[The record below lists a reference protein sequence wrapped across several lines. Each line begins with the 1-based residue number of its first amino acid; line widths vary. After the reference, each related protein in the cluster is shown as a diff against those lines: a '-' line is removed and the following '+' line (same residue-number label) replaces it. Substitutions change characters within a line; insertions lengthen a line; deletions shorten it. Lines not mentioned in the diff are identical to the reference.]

1 LDLIEAWKIAVAAV
15 CAGILGETSK
25 VTTAAVRTEGILYG
39 LRSVLRGI
47 WAALLTAVLTV
58 SFVIS
63 FTTIIYGGSLA
74 PLLET
79 GLGLSLLGATLM
91 CGVGGFFY
99 SFRGTI
105 CHPQDVTAIVL
116 AVSASAMAEAWP
128 ADQGDS
134 LMATI
139 AMLIAVT
146 TAFSGLVALG
156 FGLLRLGFLARFIP
170 YPVIGGFLAA
180 TGYLLLTGAIG
191 MGLGTRVTVWTLAP
205 LLEPATLPLWLPW
218 ILIGGGI
225 ALAARWI
232 RSDQLLPLVLLLAL
246 AGFYAILYVTGMD
259 LQEAEDAGLL
269 LGPFDTGGFFQALTL
284 SLVLDADPWA
294 ILSAAPTI
302 MVVALLTIL
311 GTLLNAT
318 GLELALNRDLDLEK
332 DLRATGIANI
342 AGALGGGMT
351 GYQMIPGTML
361 GQRMGLG
368 SVLPG
373 LSAAAGC
380 LLIFI
385 YGATLLSAL
394 PAGLFVAVIAYLGL
408 DLLITWLW
416 IRRRQ
421 FSLTDY
427 SLVLLI
433 LVVAAT
439 SGIFRALGIG
449 ILAAAAM
456 FIVSFARVNVVRLRS
471 TLASRRSLVERSS
484 AEVNYLMQVG
494 HQAVVIELSGFL
506 FFGTANALVDRV
518 HAELSRKR
526 TPRFVVIDF
535 GRIHGLD
542 ASAAY
547 SLGKLSRLCTEAG
560 IRLIFSGLP
569 RFQEA
574 RYREIAGAADRA
586 LFTDTLDE
594 ALQSLESELLS
605 ARTDSEPDAGS
616 KLLDDLLALSDRP
629 QFAGKFRRVTL
640 NAGDVL
646 LRQGAE
652 SQEMFVLL
660 SGAMRAEVASPTGE
674 PVIVARF
681 MPGAP
686 IGEIAFYGSTARIAT
701 VLAEEPSVLV
711 KIDAESLVRSGDD
724 HDPATMLHH
733 YLAVN
738 LARRLM
744 NMTRL
749 MRDAD
754 F

>member
-1 LDLIEAWKIAVAAV
+1 
-15 CAGILGETSK
+15 
-25 VTTAAVRTEGILYG
+25 VTTSAAKTEDNFDGVK
-39 LRSVLRGI
+39 SVLRSL
-47 WAALLTAVLTV
+47 WAAFLTAVLTV

-79 GLGLSLLGATLM
+79 GLGLSLLGAALM

-105 CHPQDVTAIVL
+105 CHPQDVTAVVL

-146 TAFSGLVALG
+146 TAFSGLVAWG
-156 FGLLRLGFLARFIP
+156 FGVLRLGFLARFIP

-191 MGLGTRVTVWTLAP
+191 LGIGGRVTIWNLA
-205 LLEPATLPLWLPW
+205 LLLDPATLLLWLPW
-218 ILIGGGI
+218 VLIGGGI
-225 ALAARWI
+225 ALASRWN
-232 RSDQLLPLVLLLAL
+232 RSDLLLPLVLALAL
-246 AGFYAILYVTGMD
+246 FGFYAILFASGMD
-259 LQEAEDAGLL
+259 LQQAEDASLL
-269 LGPFDTGGFFQALTL
+269 LGPFDTGGFVQVLTP
-284 SLVLDADPWA
+284 SLVFDADPWA
-294 ILSAAPTI
+294 ILRATPTI
-302 MVVALLTIL
+302 LAVALLIIL

-318 GLELALNRDLDLEK
+318 GLELALTRDLDLEK

-342 AGALGGGMT
+342 AGALGGGMP
-351 GYQMIPGTML
+351 GYQMIPGTLL
-361 GQRMGLG
+361 GQRMGLR

-394 PAGLFVAVIAYLGL
+394 PAGLFVAVISYLGL

-416 IRRRQ
+416 VRRRQ

-427 SLVLLI
+427 SVVLLI
-433 LVVAAT
+433 LAVAAT
-439 SGIFRALGIG
+439 IGFFEALGIG

-456 FIVSFARVNVVRLRS
+456 FIISFARVNVVRLSS
-471 TLASRRSLVERSS
+471 TLASRRSLVERSN

-494 HQAVVIELSGFL
+494 HQAAVFELSGFL
-506 FFGTANALVDRV
+506 FFGTANALVERIHD
-518 HAELSRKR
+518 ELSRQGEL
-526 TPRFVVIDF
+526 RFVVIDF
-535 GRIHGLD
+535 VRVHGLD
-542 ASAAY
+542 ASATY
-547 SLGKLSRLCTEAG
+547 SLGKLSRLCNAASV
-560 IRLIFSGLP
+560 RLIFSGLP
-569 RFQEA
+569 RYQEA
-574 RYREIAGAADRA
+574 HYREFAGSKDRA
-586 LFTDTLDE
+586 LFTDTLDD
-594 ALQSLESELLS
+594 ALQSLEAELLS
-605 ARTDSEPDAGS
+605 TRPESAPDTAS
-616 KLLDDLLALSDRP
+616 TLLNDLLALSEKP
-629 QFAGKFRRVTL
+629 QFADKFKRVTL
-640 NAGDVL
+640 NTGEVL
-646 LRQGAE
+646 LNQGAE
-652 SQEMFVLL
+652 SREMFVLL
-660 SGAMRAEVASPTGE
+660 SGAMRAEVARQTGD
-674 PVIVARF
+674 PLVVARF

-711 KIDAESLVRSGDD
+711 RIDAESLVRSGDD
-724 HDPATMLHH
+724 HDPATVVHH

>member
-1 LDLIEAWKIAVAAV
+1 M
-15 CAGILGETSK
+15 
-25 VTTAAVRTEGILYG
+25 TTAAAGTEGTLDG
-39 LRSVLRGI
+39 VKSVLRGI
-47 WAALLTAVLTV
+47 WAAFLTAVLTV

-79 GLGLSLLGATLM
+79 GLGLSLLGAALM
-91 CGVGGFFY
+91 CAVGGFFY

-116 AVSASAMAEAWP
+116 AVSASAMAENWP
-128 ADQGDS
+128 VDQGDS

-146 TAFSGLVALG
+146 TAFSGLVAWG
-156 FGLLRLGFLARFIP
+156 FGVLRLGFLARFIP

-191 MGLGTRVTVWTLAP
+191 LGLGARVTVWTLAP
-205 LLEPATLPLWLPW
+205 LLEPVKLVQWLPW
-218 ILIGGGI
+218 VLIGGGI
-225 ALAARWI
+225 AIAARRI
-232 RSDQLLPLVLLLAL
+232 RSDLLLPVVLAL
-246 AGFYAILYVTGMD
+246 ALASFYAILFASGMD
-259 LQEAEDAGLL
+259 LQGAEDAGLL
-269 LGPFDTGGFFQALTL
+269 LGPFDTGGFVQVLTP
-284 SLVLDADPWA
+284 SLVFDADPWA
-294 ILSAAPTI
+294 ILRAAPTI

-318 GLELALNRDLDLEK
+318 GLELALTRDLDLEK

-342 AGALGGGMT
+342 AGALGGGMP
-351 GYQMIPGTML
+351 GYQMIPHTLL
-361 GQRMGLG
+361 GQRMGLR

-394 PAGLFVAVIAYLGL
+394 PAGLFVAVISYLGI

-416 IRRRQ
+416 VRRRQ

-427 SLVLLI
+427 ALVLLI
-433 LVVAAT
+433 LAVAAT
-439 SGIFRALGIG
+439 IGFFEALGIG
-449 ILAAAAM
+449 IMAAAAM

-471 TLASRRSLVERSS
+471 TLASRRSLVERGE
-484 AEVNYLMQVG
+484 AEVSYLMQTG
-494 HQAVVIELSGFL
+494 HQATVIELSGFL
-506 FFGTANALVDRV
+506 FFGTANSLVERV
-518 HAELSRKR
+518 QAELSRQNEL
-526 TPRFVVIDF
+526 RFVVIDF
-535 GRIHGLD
+535 ARVHGLD

-547 SLGKLSRLCTEAG
+547 SLGKLSRLCNAAG
-560 IRLIFSGLP
+560 IRVIFSGLP
-569 RFQEA
+569 RHQEA
-574 RYREIAGAADRA
+574 RYREFAGAADRA

-594 ALQSLESELLS
+594 ALQSLEAEFLS
-605 ARTDSEPDAGS
+605 TRPEAAPDAASG
-616 KLLDDLLALSDRP
+616 LLNDLLALSERP
-629 QFAGKFRRVTL
+629 QFADKFRRVTL
-640 NAGDVL
+640 NTGEVL
-646 LRQGAE
+646 LNQGAE
-652 SQEMFVLL
+652 SREMFVLI
-660 SGAMRAEVASPTGE
+660 SGSMRAEVARQAGD
-674 PVIVARF
+674 PVVVARF

-711 KIDAESLVRSGDD
+711 KIDADSLVRSGDD
-724 HDPATMLHH
+724 HDPATVVHH
-733 YLAVN
+733 YLAVT

>member
-1 LDLIEAWKIAVAAV
+1 M
-15 CAGILGETSK
+15 
-25 VTTAAVRTEGILYG
+25 TTTGTEGILG
-39 LRSVLRGI
+39 AVKSGLRGI
-47 WAALLTAVLTV
+47 WAGFLTAALTV

-79 GLGLSLLGATLM
+79 GLGLSLLGAALM
-91 CGVGGFFY
+91 CGVGGLFY
-99 SFRGTI
+99 SYRGTI

-116 AVSASAMAEAWP
+116 AVSASAMAENWP
-128 ADQGDS
+128 VDQGDS

-146 TAFSGLVALG
+146 TAFSGLMAWG
-156 FGLLRLGFLARFIP
+156 FGMLRLGFLARFIP

-191 MGLGTRVTVWTLAP
+191 MGLGARVNIWTLAP
-205 LLEPATLPLWLPW
+205 LLDPATLVQWLPW
-218 ILIGGGI
+218 VLIGGGI
-225 ALAARWI
+225 AIAARWF
-232 RSDQLLPLVLLLAL
+232 RNDLLLPLVLALAL
-246 AGFYAILYVTGMD
+246 VGFYVILYASGMD
-259 LQEAEDAGLL
+259 LQQAEDAGLL
-269 LGPFDTGGFFQALTL
+269 LGPFDTGGFLQVLTP

-294 ILSAAPTI
+294 ILRATPTI
-302 MVVALLTIL
+302 MIVALLTIL

-342 AGALGGGMT
+342 VGALGGGMT
-351 GYQMIPGTML
+351 GYQAIPGTVL
-361 GQRMGLG
+361 GQRMGLA

-394 PAGLFVAVIAYLGL
+394 PAGLFVALISYLGL

-427 SLVLLI
+427 LLVLLI

-439 SGIFRALGIG
+439 NGIFQALGTG
-449 ILAAAAM
+449 ILAAAGM

-471 TLASRRSLVERSS
+471 TLANRRSLVERSD
-484 AEVNYLMQVG
+484 ADVHYLMQAG
-494 HQAVVIELSGFL
+494 NQAAVIELSGFL

-518 HAELSRKR
+518 HHELSRQNAL
-526 TPRFVVIDF
+526 RFVVIDF
-535 GRIHGLD
+535 ARVHGLD

-547 SLGKLSRLCTEAG
+547 SLGKLSRFCARAG
-560 IRLIFSGLP
+560 IRLIFSGLT
-569 RFQEA
+569 RYQEA
-574 RYREIAGAADRA
+574 RYREIATNTDRA

-594 ALQSLESELLS
+594 ALQSLETELLLDRPDS
-605 ARTDSEPDAGS
+605 APDAAS
-616 KLLDDLLALSDRP
+616 KLLDDLLALSTRP
-629 QFAGKFRRVTL
+629 QFADKFRRVSL
-640 NAGDVL
+640 NTGDVL
-646 LRQGAE
+646 INQGAE
-652 SQEMFVLL
+652 SREMFVLI
-660 SGAMRAEVASPTGE
+660 SGAMRAEVARTSGD

-686 IGEIAFYGSTARIAT
+686 IGEIAFYGSVQRIAT

-711 KIDAESLVRSGDD
+711 MIDADSLVRSGDD
-724 HDPATMLHH
+724 HDPATVVHH
-733 YLAVN
+733 YLAMI

>member
-1 LDLIEAWKIAVAAV
+1 M
-15 CAGILGETSK
+15 TTT
-25 VTTAAVRTEGILYG
+25 VTRTESTLDGVK
-39 LRSVLRGI
+39 SVLRGT
-47 WAALLTAVLTV
+47 WAAFLTAVLTV

-79 GLGLSLLGATLM
+79 GLGLSLLGAALM

-146 TAFSGLVALG
+146 TAFSGLVAWG
-156 FGLLRLGFLARFIP
+156 FGILRLGFLARFIP

-191 MGLGTRVTVWTLAP
+191 LGLGARVTIWTLAP
-205 LLEPATLPLWLPW
+205 LLNPATLVLWLPW
-218 ILIGGGI
+218 VLIGGGI
-225 ALAARWI
+225 ALAARWV
-232 RSDQLLPLVLLLAL
+232 RSDLLLPLVLALAL
-246 AGFYAILYVTGMD
+246 AGFYAILFTSGMD
-259 LQEAEDAGLL
+259 LQQAEDAGLL
-269 LGPFDTGGFFQALTL
+269 LGPFDTGGFLQVLTP
-284 SLVLDADPWA
+284 SLVFDADPWA
-294 ILSAAPTI
+294 ILRATPTI

-318 GLELALNRDLDLEK
+318 GLELALTRDLDLEK

-342 AGALGGGMT
+342 AGALGGGMP
-351 GYQMIPGTML
+351 GYQMIPGTLL

-394 PAGLFVAVIAYLGL
+394 PAGLFVALIAYLGL

-433 LVVAAT
+433 LAVAAT
-439 SGIFRALGIG
+439 IGFFEALGIG
-449 ILAAAAM
+449 ILAAAAL
-456 FIVSFARVNVVRLRS
+456 FIVSFARVNVVRLSS
-471 TLASRRSLVERSS
+471 TLASRRSLVERSN
-484 AEVNYLMQVG
+484 AEVNYLMQTG
-494 HQAVVIELSGFL
+494 HQVAVFELSGFL
-506 FFGTANALVDRV
+506 FFGTANALVERV
-518 HAELSRKR
+518 HAELSRQSAL
-526 TPRFVVIDF
+526 RFVVIDF
-535 GRIHGLD
+535 ARVHGLD

-547 SLGKLSRLCTEAG
+547 SLGKLSRLCDAASV
-560 IRLIFSGLP
+560 RLIFSGLP
-569 RFQEA
+569 RNQEA
-574 RYREIAGAADRA
+574 RYREFAGSRDRA

-594 ALQSLESELLS
+594 ALQSLEAELLS
-605 ARTDSEPDAGS
+605 TRPDSAPDTAS
-616 KLLDDLLALSDRP
+616 MLLNDLLALSERP
-629 QFAGKFRRVTL
+629 QFADKFKRVTL
-640 NAGDVL
+640 NTGEVL
-646 LRQGAE
+646 LNQGAE
-652 SQEMFVLL
+652 SREMFVLL
-660 SGAMRAEVASPTGE
+660 SGAMRAEVERQAGD
-674 PVIVARF
+674 PVVVARF

-724 HDPATMLHH
+724 HDPATVIHH

>member
-1 LDLIEAWKIAVAAV
+1 M
-15 CAGILGETSK
+15 
-25 VTTAAVRTEGILYG
+25 TTAAAGTEGTLEG
-39 LRSVLRGI
+39 VKSVLRSI
-47 WAALLTAVLTV
+47 WAAFLTAVLTV

-79 GLGLSLLGATLM
+79 GLGLSLLGAALM

-116 AVSASAMAEAWP
+116 AVSASAMAENWP

-134 LMATI
+134 LMATV

-146 TAFSGLVALG
+146 TAFSGLVAWG
-156 FGLLRLGFLARFIP
+156 FGVLRLGFLARFIP

-191 MGLGTRVTVWTLAP
+191 LGLGARVTVWTLAP
-205 LLEPATLPLWLPW
+205 LWEPATLLLWLPW
-218 ILIGGGI
+218 ALIGGGI
-225 ALAARWI
+225 TVASRWI
-232 RSDQLLPLVLLLAL
+232 RSDLLLPLVLLLAL
-246 AGFYAILYVTGMD
+246 AGFYAILYASGMD
-259 LQEAEDAGLL
+259 LQQAEDANLL
-269 LGPFDTGGFFQALTL
+269 LGPFDTGGFLQVLTP
-284 SLVLDADPWA
+284 SLVFDADPWA
-294 ILSAAPTI
+294 ILRAAPTI

-318 GLELALNRDLDLEK
+318 GLELALTRDLDLEK

-342 AGALGGGMT
+342 AGAFGGGMP

-361 GQRMGLG
+361 GQRMGLR

-416 IRRRQ
+416 VRRRQ

-427 SLVLLI
+427 LLVLLI

-439 SGIFRALGIG
+439 IGFFEALGIG
-449 ILAAAAM
+449 ILAAAAL
-456 FIVSFARVNVVRLRS
+456 FIVSFARVNVVRLSS
-471 TLASRRSLVERSS
+471 TLASRRSLVERSN

-494 HQAVVIELSGFL
+494 HQAAVFELSGFL
-506 FFGTANALVDRV
+506 FFGTANALVERV
-518 HAELSRKR
+518 HAELSRQSEL
-526 TPRFVVIDF
+526 RFVVVDF
-535 GRIHGLD
+535 ARVHGLD

-547 SLGKLSRLCTEAG
+547 SLGKLSRLCNAAG
-560 IRLIFSGLP
+560 VRLIFSGLP
-569 RFQEA
+569 RNQEA
-574 RYREIAGAADRA
+574 RYREFAGSRDRA
-586 LFTDTLDE
+586 LFTDTLDD
-594 ALQSLESELLS
+594 ALQSLEAELLS
-605 ARTDSEPDAGS
+605 TRPDSAPDAAAG
-616 KLLDDLLALSDRP
+616 LLNDLLALSERP
-629 QFAGKFRRVTL
+629 QFADKFKRVTL
-640 NAGDVL
+640 NTGEVL
-646 LRQGAE
+646 LNQGAE
-652 SQEMFVLL
+652 SREMFVLL
-660 SGAMRAEVASPTGE
+660 SGAMRAEVARQAGD
-674 PVIVARF
+674 PVVVARF

-711 KIDAESLVRSGDD
+711 KIDADSLVRSEDD
-724 HDPATMLHH
+724 HDPATVIHH

>member
-1 LDLIEAWKIAVAAV
+1 M
-15 CAGILGETSK
+15 
-25 VTTAAVRTEGILYG
+25 VTTAARKESTLDGVK
-39 LRSVLRGI
+39 SVLRGI
-47 WAALLTAVLTV
+47 WAAFLTAALTV

-79 GLGLSLLGATLM
+79 GLGLSLLGAALM

-146 TAFSGLVALG
+146 TAFSGLVAWG
-156 FGLLRLGFLARFIP
+156 FGMLRLGFLARFIP

-180 TGYLLLTGAIG
+180 TGYLLLMGAIG
-191 MGLGTRVTVWTLAP
+191 LGLGARVTVWTLAP
-205 LLEPATLPLWLPW
+205 LLESATLLLWLPW
-218 ILIGGGI
+218 VLIGGGI
-225 ALAARWI
+225 AMATRWV
-232 RSDQLLPLVLLLAL
+232 RSDLLLPLVLALAL
-246 AGFYAILYVTGMD
+246 ASFYVILYITGMD

-269 LGPFDTGGFFQALTL
+269 LGPFDTGGFLQVLTPA
-284 SLVLDADPWA
+284 LVLDADPWA
-294 ILSAAPTI
+294 ILRAAPTI

-318 GLELALNRDLDLEK
+318 GLELALTRDLDLEK

-342 AGALGGGMT
+342 AGALGGGMP
-351 GYQMIPGTML
+351 GYQMIPGTLL
-361 GQRMGLG
+361 GQRMRLR

-394 PAGLFVAVIAYLGL
+394 PAGLFVAVISYLGL

-433 LVVAAT
+433 LAVAAAI
-439 SGIFRALGIG
+439 GFFEALGIG

-471 TLASRRSLVERSS
+471 TLASRRSLVERSN
-484 AEVNYLMQVG
+484 AEVNHLMQVG
-494 HQAVVIELSGFL
+494 HQAVVFELSGFL
-506 FFGTANALVDRV
+506 FFGTANSLLERV
-518 HAELSRKR
+518 HDELSRESAL
-526 TPRFVVIDF
+526 RFVVIDF
-535 GRIHGLD
+535 ARVHGLD

-547 SLGKLSRLCTEAG
+547 SLGKLSRLCDAAS

-569 RFQEA
+569 RNQEA
-574 RYREIAGAADRA
+574 RYREFAGGTDRA

-594 ALQSLESELLS
+594 ALQSLEAELLS
-605 ARTDSEPDAGS
+605 NGPDSVPDAAS
-616 KLLDDLLALSDRP
+616 SLLDELLALSERP
-629 QFAGKFRRVTL
+629 QFADKFRRVTL
-640 NAGDVL
+640 NTGEVL
-646 LRQGAE
+646 LNQGAE
-652 SQEMFVLL
+652 SREMFVLL
-660 SGAMRAEVASPTGE
+660 SGAMRAEVARSTGD
-674 PVIVARF
+674 PVVVARF
-681 MPGAP
+681 LPGAP

-711 KIDAESLVRSGDD
+711 RIDAESLVRSGDD
-724 HDPATMLHH
+724 HDPATVVHH

-738 LARRLM
+738 LAKRLT